1 MPSRFLLLVV
11 LTVITGG
18 ILPIQAGL
26 NSKLARASG
35 SSVIA
40 ALISFLVGTV
50 ALVLYLIITRREAV
64 QWPALK
70 AVPLWFFAGG
80 LIGAFYVAVI
90 TYIVPGLGAA
100 LTFSLVVT
108 GQMIA
113 AMVIDHYGWLGHDG
127 ERNFAGK
134 NGRCYSP
141 YRRRYYDPKILA
153 T

>member
-113 AMVIDHYGWLGHDG
+113 AMVIDHYGWLGMTVKEISLG
-127 ERNFAGK
+127 RMAGV
-134 NGRCYSP
+134 
-141 YRRRYYDPKILA
+141 ILLIA
-153 T
+153 GVIMIRKF

>member
-50 ALVLYLIITRREAV
+50 ALVLYLIITRRETV
-64 QWPALK
+64 QWRALK
-70 AVPLWFFAGG
+70 AVPLWFFVGG

-90 TYIVPGLGAA
+90 TYIVPGLGTA
-100 LTFSLVVT
+100 LTFSLVVA

-113 AMVIDHYGWLGHDG
+113 AMVIDHYGWLGMTVKEISLG
-127 ERNFAGK
+127 RMAGV
-134 NGRCYSP
+134 
-141 YRRRYYDPKILA
+141 ILLIA
-153 T
+153 GVIMIRKF